1 MNFRI
6 AHIFT
11 AAALVAA
18 SVFAP
23 TMAAT
28 AADAADTGDVTWT
41 VRTASNELGDDR
53 TSYSYVVDPGG
64 EIADALVIANR
75 GEEDLTLAVYASDGY
90 TTEGGQFDV
99 DTRDQKATGIGAW
112 AAAEAD
118 TVTVKAG
125 ETATVPF
132 TITVPADATPGDY
145 AGGIVTS
152 LAQDAS
158 SPGVSVD
165 RRLGIRMAAR
175 VSGDLAPA
183 MTVDGLQVNWG
194 GGLNPF
200 AGGDATVTYTI
211 NNTGNTIISGAQS
224 ATIAGP
230 FGWFP
235 TDTGEVEAPPQLL
248 PGESWQQ
255 SVVVPDVAALVLLTA
270 TATVLPTATDASG
283 STSAL
288 SPVAASASGWA
299 VPWTLLAIIIL
310 VVLGIIFV
318 PRWLRTRAWKRQAAE
333 DARVQDAVDRA
344 LQDAADEQPAALTH

>member
-1 MNFRI
+1 MKLRLTQV
-6 AHIFT
+6 FT
-11 AAALVAA
+11 AALVAA

-23 TMAAT
+23 TA
-28 AADAADTGDVTWT
+28 AADAADSGDVTWT

-64 EIADALVIANR
+64 EVEDALVIANR
-75 GEEDLTLAVYASDGY
+75 GEEDLVLAVYASDGY

-99 DTRDQKATGIGAW
+99 DTHDQEATGIGAW
-112 AAAEAD
+112 AVAGAD

-132 TITVPADATPGDY
+132 TLSVPADATPGDY

-152 LAQDAS
+152 LAQSGSA
-158 SPGVSVD
+158 PGVSVD

-183 MTVDGLQVNWG
+183 MAVDDVQVSWG

-200 AGGDATVTYTI
+200 AGGDATVSYAI
-211 NNTGNTIISGAQS
+211 HNTGNTIISGAQS

-235 TDTGEVEAPPQLL
+235 VEAGDAEAPPQLL
-248 PGESWQQ
+248 PGETWRQT
-255 SVVVPDVAALVLLTA
+255 VTVADVAALVLITA
-270 TATVLPTATDASG
+270 TATVLPTATDAAG

-288 SPVAASASGWA
+288 SPVTASATGWA
-299 VPWTLLAIIIL
+299 VPWTLLALIVL
-310 VVLGIIFV
+310 VVLGAVFV
-318 PRWLRTRAWKRQAAE
+318 PRMLRARAAKRRAAE
-333 DARVQDAVDRA
+333 DARVQAAVDQA
-344 LQDAADEQPAALTH
+344 LLDAADQEPAELAR